1 MFGHFD
7 REELGREKWLQT
19 YDMMV
24 PKLIEVESIVSGDV
38 FFSNVYN
45 FKPAGYYKNTG
56 GGALLFSRNAME
68 HLNDYVVDYFY
79 RIHAVYTYT
88 LKCNKLFIIYL
99 YSNNSLTFVSIQLLQ
114 DKTILKQ
121 DKRIQKEDKEIRK
134 HCWVLHKPSF
144 SLYYILIS
152 PNISIHL
159 LQTPEQIIEK
169 LISFFPDLL
178 TDAYEFLLKKNIK
191 RECLFDY

>member
-134 HCWVLHKPSF
+134 HCW
-144 SLYYILIS
+144 
-152 PNISIHL
+152 
-159 LQTPEQIIEK
+159 TPEQIIEK

>member
-7 REELGREKWLQT
+7 REELSREKWLRT
-19 YDMMV
+19 YNMMV
-24 PKLIEVESIVSGDV
+24 PKLIEVESIVSREM
-38 FFSNVYN
+38 FFSNVYD
-45 FKPAGYYKNTG
+45 FKPAGYYKDTG

-79 RIHAVYTYT
+79 KIHAVYTYT

-114 DKTILKQ
+114 DN
-121 DKRIQKEDKEIRK
+121 RIKKEDTEIRK

-159 LQTPEQIIEK
+159 LQTREQIIEK
-169 LISFFPDLL
+169 IISFFPDLL
-178 TDAYEFLLKKNIK
+178 TDAYEFLLKKGIP